1 MSRNKLC
8 TKRKERKR
16 KKKQKINL
24 LISSDK
30 KVRSVRY
37 IRKTNKGKKIERIT
51 ISVAGVDDE

>member
-16 KKKQKINL
+16 KRKQKINL

-30 KVRSVRY
+30 KVKSVRY
-37 IRKTNKGKKIERIT
+37 IRKTSKGKKIERIT